1 MIKRT
6 RLRLT
11 LQFTGMMITFLIS
24 FNAIGYYL
32 LSSTV
37 FSGREQ
43 EIQVLADQEMKEHSP
58 DLEHDRDKLNPWG
71 EEEENAEDEG
81 YEHSRE
87 MREPVATS
95 LLPFYLILDSE
106 GQRIAGDW
114 PHALDQ
120 DALVRQLDHWLPKSG
135 EVKYLDYRD
144 DQNNKYLGS
153 IVTGA
158 DITQQTE
165 ILHHLIRILIALSVL
180 FLAVSAVLGHVMSGR
195 AMVPISRSFERQRQ
209 FVADASHELRTPIS
223 IIHASLEVIEAEEGD
238 RMQPFSR
245 QVLDDM
251 KDEVQRMSSLAG
263 HLLAL
268 ARADTGK
275 LQLRMESFDVREELE
290 TLMRKTQ
297 PLAAAKNLQLSL
309 EADAG
314 LRIQADRERF
324 RQLAVIL
331 VDNAIQYTP
340 DHGQIR
346 IAAGRQDARLVLS
359 VSDTG
364 IGIPKE
370 KLEDIFE
377 RFYRADASRSHTK
390 GNAGLG
396 LSIAK
401 WIAESHGGTITAE
414 SEPGQGSTFTLVI
427 PGLV

>member
-1 MIKRT
+1 
-6 RLRLT
+6 
-11 LQFTGMMITFLIS
+11 
-24 FNAIGYYL
+24 
-32 LSSTV
+32 
-37 FSGREQ
+37 
-43 EIQVLADQEMKEHSP
+43 
-58 DLEHDRDKLNPWG
+58 
-71 EEEENAEDEG
+71 
-81 YEHSRE
+81 
-87 MREPVATS
+87 
-95 LLPFYLILDSE
+95 
-106 GQRIAGDW
+106 
-114 PHALDQ
+114 
-120 DALVRQLDHWLPKSG
+120 
-135 EVKYLDYRD
+135 
-144 DQNNKYLGS
+144 
-153 IVTGA
+153 
-158 DITQQTE
+158 
-165 ILHHLIRILIALSVL
+165 
-180 FLAVSAVLGHVMSGR
+180 
-195 AMVPISRSFERQRQ
+195 
-209 FVADASHELRTPIS
+209 
-223 IIHASLEVIEAEEGD
+223 
-238 RMQPFSR
+238 
-245 QVLDDM
+245 M